1 MRACVLD
8 MQSGPRMETLSKP
21 RRDALAQACALGQ
34 MNLQNGWH
42 KFQVRL
48 VAFPPGRG
56 MGGESAA
63 RVENKQGRYHFIHA
77 PSFGDSGSSCI
88 LYMLPH

>member
-1 MRACVLD
+1 MRACALD
-8 MQSGPRMETLSKP
+8 MQSGPRMETLFASLGGTLWL
-21 RRDALAQACALGQ
+21 RRALGQ
-34 MNLQNGWH
+34 MHLQNGWH

-63 RVENKQGRYHFIHA
+63 RVENKQGRL
-77 PSFGDSGSSCI
+77 SFYTCTLHLAI
-88 LYMLPH
+88 PVHNVC